1 MSTTPT
7 KPASR
12 RRLVIIVLAVVL
24 AGLLTG
30 LVALVTG
37 EGGRT
42 SESGPDSAP
51 ASVSPGEQTG
61 PDLSRR
67 DKDDVHAMGRRNAP
81 VVLVEYSDFQ
91 CPFCGKFARDTE
103 PELIKKYVKKGVLR
117 IEWRDFP
124 VFGEES
130 VTSARAGYAAGQQGR
145 FWEFHDALYAEPRRR
160 NAGEFAPGKLVEY
173 ARKAGVADLERFR
186 TDMNGEAARKAVER
200 DREEGYK
207 IGVTSTPAFL
217 VNGQPILGAQPTETF
232 AEAIEK
238 AAAEEA
244 E

>member
-12 RRLVIIVLAVVL
+12 RRLVITVLAVVL
-24 AGLLTG
+24 AGLLAG

-37 EGGRT
+37 G
-42 SESGPDSAP
+42 SSGTAEPDSAP
-51 ASVSPGEQTG
+51 ASVSPQEQSG

-67 DKDDVHAMGRRNAP
+67 DRNDVHAMGRRNAP

-91 CPFCGKFARDTE
+91 CPFCGKFARDTK
-103 PELIKKYVKKGVLR
+103 PELIEKYVKKGVLR

-130 VTSARAGYAAGQQGR
+130 VTAARAGHAAGQQGK
-145 FWEFHDALYAEPRRR
+145 FWEFHNALYAEPRRR
-160 NAGEFAPGKLVEY
+160 NAGEFTPEKLVEY

-186 TDMNGEAARKAVER
+186 KDMNGEAARKAVER
-200 DREEGYK
+200 DREEGYE

-232 AEAIEK
+232 ADAIEK